1 MEQKLDVVKVWQD
14 LHKTPELGFEE
25 VKTSAYLAEAL
36 EKSATKCTAALQ
48 RPGWSATSAR
58 TYRDRC

>member
-25 VKTSAYLAEAL
+25 VKTSAYLAQAL
-36 EKSATKCTAALQ
+36 EKIGYEVHRGIAKT
-48 RPGWSATSAR
+48 GATSVR
-58 TYRDRC
+58 MYRGRC

>member
-14 LHKTPELGFEE
+14 LHKALELGFED

-36 EKSATKCTAALQ
+36 
-48 RPGWSATSAR
+48 
-58 TYRDRC
+58 